1 MFHTEDKEGDFS
13 LTFAEVC
20 VDAHISGGASEALVF
35 SVGNVFIGL
44 RVNEFLGKAKVDD
57 VYCVLVWGAIAPH
70 EEIFRLHVT
79 VYQVLAVHIL
89 NSSYLCE

>member
-1 MFHTEDKEGDFS
+1 M
-13 LTFAEVC
+13 
-20 VDAHISGGASEALVF
+20 F

-44 RVNEFLGKAKVDD
+44 RVNELLGKAKVDD

-70 EEIFRLHVT
+70 EEVFRLHVT

-89 NSSYLCE
+89 NSGYLRVVCGVCGVCVCSIHKLMIK